1 MKSVIQKIKDPVSCL
16 THMAGAVFAVVAM
29 VLMLLSA
36 SAPIE
41 AIAFAIFGGTM
52 FLMYTSSTLY
62 HMISVSETITRA
74 LRKFDH
80 IMIYFFIAGT
90 FTPFTLLVIDN
101 PVTKWTFFGL
111 IWGIAITGTFFKLFW
126 LHAPKW
132 LSLTMYLGMGW
143 LGLLVLPYAFSSLST
158 AAGGWII
165 AGGLFYTIGAVVYG
179 SKRPDPWPGVFGFHE
194 IWHLFVMAGSFSHF
208 WVIYRYLPIS

>member
-1 MKSVIQKIKDPVSCL
+1 
-16 THMAGAVFAVVAM
+16 MAGAVFAVIGL

-41 AIAFAIFGGTM
+41 AVAFAIFGGTM
-52 FLMYTSSTLY
+52 FLMYTASTLY
-62 HMISVSETITRA
+62 HMISISDAITLA

-80 IMIYFFIAGT
+80 IMIYLFIAGT
-90 FTPFTLLVIDN
+90 FTPFTLLIIDDPVIQ
-101 PVTKWTFFGL
+101 WTFFGL

-126 LHAPKW
+126 LHAPNW

-143 LGLLVLPYAFSSLST
+143 LGLLVLPYTFSSLSA

-179 SKRPDPWPGVFGFHE
+179 SKRPNPWPGTFGFHE